1 MLGGLILQT
10 TVYVYSSSSLHSEMI
25 KLILNKAF
33 DPSIEVVIMN
43 NLEFSNKMNSFFIL
57 DDTEYNHQ
65 DIIHHLNNCHRD
77 INRKCLI
84 LIECERKQTI
94 NSFLSCKV
102 GSIIS
107 YRAAYL
113 ELAKGIQH
121 LLDGKIYFSERIKT
135 NLIEDMFSQKNDSSL
150 TNRELE
156 IVSLIGRGL
165 SAQEIANKLKCS
177 PMTINVHRA
186 NIKKK
191 LGLTHN
197 NHFIKYCIDSLNS
210 QATLN

>member
-1 MLGGLILQT
+1 
-10 TVYVYSSSSLHSEMI
+10 MI
-25 KLILNKAF
+25 KLVLNKAF
-33 DPSIEVVIMN
+33 DSSVEVLMMS
-43 NLEFSNKMNSFFIL
+43 NLALTNELNSFFIL

-65 DIIHHLNNCHRD
+65 DIIHHLNNCHTG

-94 NSFLSCKV
+94 HSFLSYKV

-107 YRAAYL
+107 YKAAYL
-113 ELAKGIQH
+113 ELAEGIRH
-121 LLDGKIYFSERIKT
+121 LLNGKIYFSECIKT
-135 NLIEDMFSQKNDSSL
+135 YLIEEMFNDKNDSLL
-150 TNRELE
+150 TSRELE
-156 IVSLIGRGL
+156 IVSLIGQGL

-186 NIKKK
+186 NIKRK

-197 NHFIKYCIDSLNS
+197 NQFVKYCIDLLNT
-210 QATLN
+210 QATSN